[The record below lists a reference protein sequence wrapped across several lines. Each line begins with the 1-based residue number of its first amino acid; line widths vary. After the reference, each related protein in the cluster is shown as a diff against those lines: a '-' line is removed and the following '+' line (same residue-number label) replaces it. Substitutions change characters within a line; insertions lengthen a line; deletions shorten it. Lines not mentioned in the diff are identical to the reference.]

1 MTIGGDPGAS
11 GGSDANGGGDPGG
24 WGQPLG
30 ALAALGL
37 TSGSPVPITLPQAF
51 VVAAGATTMTMAFML
66 FGKRRRDGEPTA
78 PDEVLEAAAAG
89 ASQPPVNASL
99 ATAAPPVDPDSL
111 MPRWRRPSLLQ
122 ARKSDPIR
130 DAVPIVPMSFGD
142 AAGPHA
148 DGIERRVVRYHVVEL
163 LDAPD
168 ELRSRP
174 VGSLTHGDE
183 VQLLERSGSYWR
195 VLCPDGHQGWIHR
208 MTLGAEVGAEPDVSA
223 VEAWAI
229 PAELMARVARGPEP
243 EPETDLFAT
252 FLAARRADA

>member
-1 MTIGGDPGAS
+1 VPGD
-11 GGSDANGGGDPGG
+11 GDQAG
-24 WGQPLG
+24 WGQSLA

-37 TSGSPVPITLPQAF
+37 SSESPFTLTLPQAF
-51 VVAAGATTMTMAFML
+51 VVAAGATTMAMAFML

-89 ASQPPVNASL
+89 ASRIPADASL
-99 ATAAPPVDPDSL
+99 ASATPPVDPDLL

-122 ARKSDPIR
+122 ARKSDPVR
-130 DAVPIVPMSFGD
+130 DAVPIVPMSFRD
-142 AAGPHA
+142 AAGTPGE
-148 DGIERRVVRYHVVEL
+148 GIERRVIRYHMVEL

-195 VLCPDGHQGWIHR
+195 ILCPDGQQGWVHR
-208 MTLGAEVGAEPDVSA
+208 MTLGAPVGSEADQSA

-229 PAELMARVARGPEP
+229 PAELIARVTPEREP